1 MNAERPEE
9 FPARALERD
18 LLTRLWRALVSPY
31 AAALWSGL
39 LAGCLLARALIPQMP
54 AEFAADP
61 AAAARWMA
69 SLPAGLRAQSAWMHA
84 LRLFSIAQAPW
95 FRALLA
101 LSAWNI
107 LVVLADSLWSIW
119 RFWRAGEWPAGKAP
133 RARHEWRRPGTAEDL
148 QEALLRV
155 RQELLLRRYMVFQAG
170 GEREAELRAVPWP
183 AGVVGHLG
191 ALVIFLALVLNAG
204 WGWRLPELAL
214 PPGETVP
221 LNRGEY
227 SLRVEHLQVRSGDA
241 AWPAE
246 QVTLFQRGRPV
257 FQGIL
262 TDNSPALRHLALS
275 IRLRSRG
282 PLVRVS
288 GTAPDGTPA
297 RLEAHPRVGE
307 AGTTLSLAF
316 APGQSERYFRSLA
329 TGSVFRLQ
337 LADGKIHLE
346 AYRAGETAPALERD
360 WEGRGAVE
368 LDGERLFFELDHYVV
383 LNIGYAPAG
392 GMLWGGGL
400 LAVAGILLS
409 LMAPAG
415 WQCWRFRT
423 VRHVAIVQWECSA
436 VDEAYREWF
445 DTLKVL

>member
-69 SLPAGLRAQSAWMHA
+69 GLPAGLRAQSAWMHA

-107 LVVLADSLWSIW
+107 LIVLADSLWSIW
-119 RFWRAGEWPAGKAP
+119 RFWRAGEWPADKAP

-170 GEREAELRAVPWP
+170 GERETELRAVPWP

-214 PPGETVP
+214 PPGEIVP
-221 LNRGEY
+221 LSRGDY
-227 SLRVEHLQVRSGDA
+227 SLRVEHLQVRGGDA

-246 QVTLFQRGRPV
+246 QVTLFQRGHPV

-346 AYRAGETAPALERD
+346 AYRAGEAAPALERD
-360 WEGRGAVE
+360 WERRGAVE

-409 LMAPAG
+409 LMTPAG

-423 VRHVAIVQWECSA
+423 VRHVVVVQWECSA